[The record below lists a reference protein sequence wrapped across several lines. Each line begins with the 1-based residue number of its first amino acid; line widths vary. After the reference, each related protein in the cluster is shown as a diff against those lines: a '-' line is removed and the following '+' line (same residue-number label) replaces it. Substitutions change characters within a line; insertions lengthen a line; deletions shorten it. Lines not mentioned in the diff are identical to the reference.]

1 MLIFHS
7 YLSLPEG
14 SSGASVLFA
23 QDPCNV
29 LEIHPLHLAG
39 ESVDSK
45 LRRVREA
52 IQEQKASCIL
62 LRPGRTVMALY
73 QL

>member
-1 MLIFHS
+1 MLVYQRVVPVH
-7 YLSLPEG
+7 P
-14 SSGASVLFA
+14 LFA

-52 IQEQKASCIL
+52 IQEQKASGIL
-62 LRPGRTVMALY
+62 LSRGRR
-73 QL
+73 